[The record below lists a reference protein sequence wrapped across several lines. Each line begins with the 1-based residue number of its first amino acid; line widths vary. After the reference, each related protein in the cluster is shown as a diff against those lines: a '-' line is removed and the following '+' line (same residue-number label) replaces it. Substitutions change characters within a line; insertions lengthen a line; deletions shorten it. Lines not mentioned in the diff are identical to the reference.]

1 MTEELAEPIREVPS
15 IRPPEKRLN
24 LKLIGLILGL
34 LLLFASI
41 PAVVY
46 LFKQREKIREMF
58 LPSPTPT
65 PSLLLECKKLKA
77 YDENWEEISDLS
89 LVSPGDKVYFSVEG
103 LCDEPQGITQARL
116 RVNEGEWLEPTGQK
130 EGDFYFEYEITSEGH
145 YKVEAMVYN
154 PTIGWR

>member
-1 MTEELAEPIREVPS
+1 MVEEQTEPIREVPS

-41 PAVVY
+41 PLAIY
-46 LFKQREKIREMF
+46 LFKQREVIRKTVF
-58 LPSPTPT
+58 VS
-65 PSLLLECKKLKA
+65 ECKKLKV
-77 YDENWEEISDLS
+77 YDESWEEISNLS
-89 LVSPGDKVYFSVEG
+89 LVSLGDKVYFSVEG

-116 RVNEGEWLEPTGQK
+116 RVNEGEWLELTSQR
-130 EGDFYFEYEITSEGH
+130 EGHFYLEYEITSEGH